1 MASNTNPLGCLTF
14 CGYCYLILALGGI
27 PRIGWPAAELF
38 RSCIPAHLRQRAA
51 RAYRVERC
59 R

>member
-1 MASNTNPLGCLTF
+1 MASHTDPFWCIAF

-38 RSCIPAHLRQRAA
+38 RWCIPAYLRQRAA
-51 RAYRVERC
+51 RAYRAERC